1 MDRPSSTMPPTMTSA
16 PNLDH
21 QSGFH
26 RLNELVEHEEHLL
39 TSAFHTAYSHEKL
52 SLETPKEPGPLARSL
67 GSDQNN
73 PLKTVNDFVSQNS
86 NLFRTKSGDTSS
98 PDSVSIEDAVNS
110 FSDTAKTIIKGLHAL
125 GSIHPFIGVAVGA
138 FALVVSMDFSRRDN
152 DRKIIAVKVQMQEL
166 MVIFFELRHIRNSQ
180 ERGSDG
186 INIADRLRDF
196 MLQVATD
203 IKQCGSACDA
213 YMKKGFLARTVK
225 ATIYEARLAEFAQR
239 FQEHRATL
247 ELALSIHTTVGV
259 DAANDKLDSQE
270 RVLDRME
277 KKLDMIM
284 LFRRLDTPREKDVMR
299 FIEEHGGVKA
309 CISNDEYLEQLVV
322 KSGDSLSR
330 ISGRGGGSGRR
341 SNDLPEIRKRLTKEI
356 QEDIDEAFSRNMVL
370 FERKL
375 DMQNKQLNETLRQES
390 DHIITALLAGAH
402 DRINDPDLR
411 KLWKDMGWKGSVK
424 ARTFVLNLHDYYAEQ
439 RNQFD
444 ARASMIPLP
453 TPPPSSTRG
462 SPILASPQRKADD
475 RWALAYIN
483 AAYVQ
488 PILEAVDD
496 DGTGYISIKEVN
508 TFIEER
514 PAGWSLPEWFAY
526 WAVGW
531 QISITQ
537 YKSKIYG
544 LVQSMF
550 EMLEYILP
558 SNRRG
563 VDEYL
568 FHPSFWRIELILR
581 STRSVNPKMM
591 SDSDLVRYTDMY
603 TAEEEKR
610 LEASLEDV
618 GYELDTTATVALVTG
633 EGRIERFLYPL
644 IYLLLKRHLR
654 VLSLACKHV
663 LDAEEFISLNES
675 LVSILLAVDARL
687 QNLEAVF
694 KQTHFDIQGRLGN
707 FAFGLL
713 QLSYGDIRRVPSQIT
728 FGTWN
733 SEEDVT
739 PFPREPIT
747 KESIEETLNYT
758 TYEILKYGHRDGFQ
772 STDYF
777 EFEPHR
783 RKHLGL
789 LHPLEGTWTG
799 HNLVME
805 GEDTITYI
813 LRLSIL
819 VENGREIIGKGE
831 NFTSTFEITGLV
843 KPTHPGRRSKYD
855 FAFTI
860 IDDADGLQKECHGQL
875 DAKMGTLYAQWT
887 DRRTKEDPQNVA
899 YQPFQLTKT
908 PPSLTRY
915 RYSPEEFAEDP
926 VRARWNFSCASARHM
941 AQEKM
946 WSRSFLDERAHER
959 KRYVELSTRS
969 LIVTMGL
976 TPQKPLSVLE
986 KAELDQLRRNLNPS
1000 EGRFY
1005 QALADF
1011 EIQKLPW
1018 HPSWGCDW
1026 CERRITKAR
1035 NLCITCM
1042 SEDLSDNIELCST
1055 CIDRAPTKRG
1065 FEHDPSHVMVKV
1077 EQTLHD
1083 FYFLRVV
1090 QNAKVTIEKVKNLFR
1105 ALEANALQPDEN
1117 AEEETRKAICA
1128 CCAKKVLPPC
1138 WACVMCARD
1147 TFICSECDASK
1158 VSPLPNGP
1166 SPSHKLSHPLVRI
1179 RDTSLSGQSVT
1190 TEDRLNALEQRLI
1203 MLEHKVGEGF
1213 SAGDAKFEDR
1223 LAKLEARVEQRL
1235 AKLETFTEER
1245 FDTVEAVLRQIM
1257 AQTMA
1262 LPAIYGQVVRDTVRH
1277 HSLPATPSHYH
1288 R

>member
-1 MDRPSSTMPPTMTSA
+1 MPIRTENA
-16 PNLDH
+16 P
-21 QSGFH
+21 GFNH
-26 RLNELVEHEEHLL
+26 ESVLQRLSMMVEHDDHLL
-39 TSAFHTAYSHEKL
+39 HSAFQTAYSHEGL
-52 SLETPKEPGPLARSL
+52 PQAGPKDPGPIARSL
-67 GSDQNN
+67 TSDQHN
-73 PLKTVNDFVSQNS
+73 PLKIVNDFVSQNS
-86 NLFRTKSGDTSS
+86 NLFHSKPSDSNG
-98 PDSVSIEDAVNS
+98 PDPSIEDAVNG
-110 FSDTAKTIIKGLHAL
+110 FSDTAKALIKGLHAL

-152 DRKIIAVKVQMQEL
+152 DRKVLAVKVQMQEL

-180 ERGSDG
+180 EKGHDG
-186 INIADRLRDF
+186 TSIAERLKGF
-196 MLQVATD
+196 MLDVAAD
-203 IKQCGSACDA
+203 IKRCGSACDA
-213 YMKKGFLARTVK
+213 YTKKGFLARTVK
-225 ATIYEARLAEFAQR
+225 ANIYEARLAEFAQK
-239 FQEHRATL
+239 FGDHRSTL
-247 ELALSIHTTVGV
+247 ELALSVHTTIGV
-259 DAANDKLDSQE
+259 DVANGKLDSQE
-270 RVLDRME
+270 QMLKRMD

-284 LFRRLDTPREKDVMR
+284 LFRKLDTPREKEIMK
-299 FIEEHGGVKA
+299 FIEQHGGVKS
-309 CISNDEYLEQLVV
+309 CIGNDEYLEELVA

-330 ISGRGGGSGRR
+330 ISGRSGGSGRR
-341 SNDLPEIRKRLTKEI
+341 SNDLPEIRKRLMKEI
-356 QEDIDEAFSRNMVL
+356 QEDIDEAFNRNMVL

-390 DHIITALLAGAH
+390 DHVISALLAGAH
-402 DRINDPDLR
+402 DRINDSDLR

-439 RNQFD
+439 RNRID
-444 ARASMIPLP
+444 AHASLGGSLP
-453 TPPPSSTRG
+453 TPPPASARM
-462 SPILASPQRKADD
+462 SPLLSPPQKKLDD

-508 TFIEER
+508 TFVEER
-514 PAGWSLPEWFAY
+514 PTGWSLPEWFAY

-550 EMLEYILP
+550 EMLEHILP

-581 STRSVNPKMM
+581 STRSVNPKML

-610 LEASLEDV
+610 IETNLEDV

-675 LVSILLAVDARL
+675 LVSILLAVDTRI

-713 QLSYGDIRRVPSQIT
+713 QLSYGDIRRVPAQIT
-728 FGTWN
+728 FGTW
-733 SEEDVT
+733 SSDEDVT
-739 PFPREPIT
+739 PFPREPVT
-747 KESIEETLNYT
+747 KEYIEKTLGYT
-758 TYEILKYGHRDGFQ
+758 TYEILKYGHRDGYQ

-777 EFEPHR
+777 EFEPHHR
-783 RKHLGL
+783 RHLGPP
-789 LHPLEGTWTG
+789 HPLEGTWTG
-799 HNLVME
+799 HNFVVE
-805 GEDTITYI
+805 GDDTITYI

-819 VENGREIIGKGE
+819 VQDGREITGKGE
-831 NFTSTFEITGLV
+831 HFTSAFEFSGSV

-855 FAFTI
+855 FSFAI
-860 IDDADGLQKECHGQL
+860 MDDADGLQKECHGQL
-875 DAKMGTLYAQWT
+875 DAVSGVIYAQWT
-887 DRRTKEDPQNVA
+887 DRRTKDDPQNIA

-915 RYSPEEFAEDP
+915 RYTPDAFAEDP
-926 VRARWNFSCASARHM
+926 VRARWSFACAAARHM

-946 WSRSFLDERAHER
+946 WSRRFLEERAHER

-976 TPQKPLSVLE
+976 TPQKPLSALE
-986 KAELDQLRRNLNPS
+986 KGELDQLRRNLNPG

-1011 EIQKLPW
+1011 DIQKLPW
-1018 HPSWGCDW
+1018 HPAWGCDW

-1042 SEDLSDNIELCST
+1042 SEDLSDNIDLCSA
-1055 CIDRAPTKRG
+1055 CVDRAPSKRG
-1065 FEHDPSHVMVKV
+1065 FVHDPSHITVKV

-1090 QNAKVTIEKVKNLFR
+1090 ENAKATIEKMKNLFR
-1105 ALEANALQPDEN
+1105 MLEANAAQPDEN
-1117 AEEETRKAICA
+1117 TDTEEEAGHKVICA
-1128 CCAKKVLPPC
+1128 CCAKKVMPPC
-1138 WACVMCARD
+1138 WACVMCSRD
-1147 TFICSECDASK
+1147 TFICNECDTNK
-1158 VSPLPNGP
+1158 VLPLQDGP

-1179 RDTSLSGQSVT
+1179 RDTSLSGQAAT

-1203 MLEHKVGEGF
+1203 VLEHKVADGF
-1213 SAGDAKFEDR
+1213 ASVDSKFEDR
-1223 LAKLEARVEQRL
+1223 IAKLERRVEERL
-1235 AKLETFTEER
+1235 NKLETYNEER
-1245 FDTVEAVLRQIM
+1245 FDTIEAVLRQIM

-1277 HSLPATPSHYH
+1277 SLPPSPNY

>member
-1 MDRPSSTMPPTMTSA
+1 MGISMKGKVTC
-16 PNLDH
+16 
-21 QSGFH
+21 
-26 RLNELVEHEEHLL
+26 
-39 TSAFHTAYSHEKL
+39 HTVGQMI
-52 SLETPKEPGPLARSL
+52 LEGGIASKMQISDEIMNAEARSFA
-67 GSDQNN
+67 SEQNN
-73 PLKTVNDFVSQNS
+73 PLKFVNDFVSKNS
-86 NLFRTKSGDTSS
+86 DLFGGKSKSDNTN
-98 PDSVSIEDAVNS
+98 DLDLKSIEDSING
-110 FSDTAKTIIKGLHAL
+110 FSDAAKTLIKGLHAL
-125 GSIHPFIGVAVGA
+125 GQIHPFIGVAVGA
-138 FALVVSMDFSRRDN
+138 FALVVTMDFTRREN
-152 DRKIIAVKVQMQEL
+152 DRKVLAVKVQMQEL
-166 MVIFFELRHIRNSQ
+166 MIVFFELRHIRNSR
-180 ERGSDG
+180 ESRHDG
-186 INIADRLRDF
+186 ICIADRLKTF
-196 MLQVATD
+196 MLEVASD
-203 IKQCGSACDA
+203 IKKCGSACDA
-213 YMKKGFLARTVK
+213 YLKKGFLGKFLLDCLTKLRLRRHAARTVK
-225 ATIYEARLAEFAQR
+225 ATIYEARLADFAQK
-239 FQEHRATL
+239 FLEHRSTL
-247 ELALSIHTTVGV
+247 GMALSLHTTIGV
-259 DAANDKLDSQE
+259 DAANGKLDSQDQ
-270 RVLDRME
+270 LLKRMD
-277 KKLDMIM
+277 KKLDMIL
-284 LFRRLDTPREKDVMR
+284 LFRKLDTPREKEVMK

-309 CISNDEYLEQLVV
+309 CLNNDEYLEELVA

-330 ISGRGGGSGRR
+330 ISGRGAGGSGRR
-341 SNDLPEIRKRLTKEI
+341 SNDLPEIRKRLNKEF
-356 QEDIDEAFSRNMVL
+356 QEDIDEAFNRNMVL

-390 DHIITALLAGAH
+390 DHIISVLLTGAH
-402 DRINDPDLR
+402 DRINDSDLR

-439 RNQFD
+439 RNRMD
-444 ARASMIPLP
+444 ARASLISPLP
-453 TPPPSSTRG
+453 TPPSARM
-462 SPILASPQRKADD
+462 SPILPPSKKLDD
-475 RWALAYIN
+475 KWALAYIN

-488 PILEAVDD
+488 SILEAVDD

-508 TFIEER
+508 TFVEER
-514 PAGWSLPEWFAY
+514 PSGWSLPEWFAY

-550 EMLEYILP
+550 EMLEYVLP

-581 STRSVNPKMM
+581 STRSVNPKML
-591 SDSDLVRYTDMY
+591 SDPDLVRYTDMY

-610 LEASLEDV
+610 LKMNLEEV
-618 GYELDTTATVALVTG
+618 GYELDTTATVSLVTG
-633 EGRIERFLYPL
+633 EGRIERFVYPL
-644 IYLLLKRHLR
+644 LYLLLKRHLR

-663 LDAEEFISLNES
+663 LDTEEFVSLNES
-675 LVSILLAVDARL
+675 LVSVLLAVDTRI

-694 KQTHFDIQGRLGN
+694 KQTHFDIQARLGN

-713 QLSYGDIRRVPSQIT
+713 QLSYGDIRRVPAQVT
-728 FGTWN
+728 FGTWS

-739 PFPREPIT
+739 PFPREVVTRELID
-747 KESIEETLNYT
+747 KTLATT
-758 TYEILKYGHRDGFQ
+758 TYDILKYGHRDGFQ

-783 RKHLGL
+783 RKHLGT
-789 LHPLEGTWTG
+789 LHPLERTWTG
-799 HNLVME
+799 HNVWME

-819 VENGREIIGKGE
+819 VEGNRKIYGKGE
-831 NFTSTFEITGLV
+831 DFNSTFEFSGYV
-843 KPTHPGRRSKYD
+843 NPVAGRRSRYD
-855 FAFTI
+855 FSFTL
-860 IDDADGLQKECHGQL
+860 IDDEDGLQRECSGQL
-875 DAKMGTLYAQWT
+875 DAVSSTIIAQWS
-887 DRRTKEDPQNVA
+887 DRRMKDDPQNIA
-899 YQPFQLTKT
+899 YRPFQLTST

-915 RYSPEEFAEDP
+915 RYTPEAFAEDS
-926 VRARWNFSCASARHM
+926 VRARWNFACAATRHM

-946 WSRSFLDERAHER
+946 WSRGFLEERAMER

-976 TPQKPLSVLE
+976 TPQKPLSAVE
-986 KAELDQLRRNLNPS
+986 KGELDQLRRNLNPS

-1018 HPSWGCDW
+1018 HPAWGCDW

-1042 SEDLSDNIELCST
+1042 SEDLSDNIDLCSA
-1055 CIDRAPTKRG
+1055 CVEKSPSKRG
-1065 FEHDPSHVMVKV
+1065 MK
-1077 EQTLHD
+1077 
-1083 FYFLRVV
+1083 
-1090 QNAKVTIEKVKNLFR
+1090 ILFR
-1105 ALEANALQPDEN
+1105 MIEANALQPDEN
-1117 AEEETRKAICA
+1117 ADPEAESNKVICA
-1128 CCAKKVLPPC
+1128 CCAKKVTPPC
-1138 WACVMCARD
+1138 WACVTCTRD
-1147 TFICSECDASK
+1147 TFICNECDTKK
-1158 VSPLPNGP
+1158 VLPLKDGS

-1179 RDTSLSGQSVT
+1179 RDTSLSGQAVS

-1203 MLEHKVGEGF
+1203 MLEHKVAEGF
-1213 SAGDAKFEDR
+1213 AAIDAKFENRIAR
-1223 LAKLEARVEQRL
+1223 LETRVEERL
-1235 AKLETFTEER
+1235 AKLETYTEER

-1277 HSLPATPSHYH
+1277 SMPPQLYP